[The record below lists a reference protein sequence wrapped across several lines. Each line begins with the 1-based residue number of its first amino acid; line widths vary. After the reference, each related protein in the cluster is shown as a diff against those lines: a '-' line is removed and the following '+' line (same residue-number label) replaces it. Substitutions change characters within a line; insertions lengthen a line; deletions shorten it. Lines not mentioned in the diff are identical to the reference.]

1 MAHRIWLA
9 LVGALGFWLPLVVL
23 ETLWKHGDV
32 NLVAANALPV
42 LTFACVYG
50 VLRTRHQN
58 DGRLLP
64 IATLVGIYAL
74 GPLMI
79 WLTWSAHGGGFAATH
94 GPRAAL
100 WLLLFTVVPPFTFY
114 LATWNGT
121 LVAVLVVSLA
131 LARLATAP
139 RSRA

>member
-1 MAHRIWLA
+1 
-9 LVGALGFWLPLVVL
+9 
-23 ETLWKHGDV
+23 
-32 NLVAANALPV
+32 
-42 LTFACVYG
+42 
-50 VLRTRHQN
+50 
-58 DGRLLP
+58 
-64 IATLVGIYAL
+64 
-74 GPLMI
+74 MI

-100 WLLLFTVVPPFTFY
+100 WFLLFTVVPPFTLY